1 MVWMNRAKI
10 FWTAAIILA
19 VIGGIFFSLLF
30 LLPYDLQKSW
40 VDGLAA
46 DGEVESYTLR
56 IYSLEKY
63 FSGPLA
69 LLMLAAAVILLS
81 YQRRVESI
89 IEELLP
95 KTKSFVIRRGIEI
108 REIVHSIKPSNQDFV
123 PLIILFGIIVLGIF
137 FRYAYLWRPMGHDE
151 TYTFMAFASRGLR
164 YSITNYHLPNN
175 HVFHTI
181 LVNLA
186 YQLFGD
192 SPAIIRLPAF
202 LAGILI
208 IPATYIVGKQFFST
222 KIALVSASI
231 VASIPVLIDY
241 STTARGY
248 TFLTLFT
255 LLIVAVAVYVKD
267 HKNLIAWGL
276 LIILSSCGLYTNPTM
291 IYPIGMVATW
301 LLLSKLVKD
310 VDQDYGKDYYFLWG
324 ATCILILVTAGILY
338 SPIILSSGIKPLVS
352 NDVIEALNWSDFY
365 QSIPVR
371 IKNTWAEWNRNLPD
385 WISIIA
391 LIGLTASLF
400 VPRPPQKRQIT
411 LIMAAILWIGAA
423 LIIQRVAP
431 WPRIWLFLLPLIVI
445 WVSAGILG
453 LIELILLRIP
463 QRNYLLMGVISVMV
477 LLPLGAGFLRSYT
490 QYSQKLHAQG
500 ELEKVAIYLSDY
512 LQPEDVVVVTSPDTI
527 VLKYYLRRFGISQDA
542 TDLAKDKPF
551 DHAIVV
557 VNKAYRQTIDYV
569 LDRRSFLDDVNL
581 ESVEEIY
588 NSKRF
593 SIYQLSGG

>member
-208 IPATYIVGKQFFST
+208 IPATYLVGKQFFST

-324 ATCILILVTAGILY
+324 ATYILILVTAGILY

-352 NDVIEALNWSDFY
+352 NDVIEALSWSDFY

-500 ELEKVAIYLSDY
+500 ELEKVAMYLSDY

>member
-208 IPATYIVGKQFFST
+208 IPATYLVGKQFFST

-352 NDVIEALNWSDFY
+352 NDVIEALSWSDFY

-400 VPRPPQKRQIT
+400 VPRPPQKRRIT
-411 LIMAAILWIGAA
+411 LILAAVLWIGTA

-500 ELEKVAIYLSDY
+500 ELEKVALYLSDY

>member
-208 IPATYIVGKQFFST
+208 IPATYLVGKQFFST

-352 NDVIEALNWSDFY
+352 NDVIEALSWSDFY

-400 VPRPPQKRQIT
+400 VPRPPQKRRIT

-453 LIELILLRIP
+453 LIELLLLRIP
-463 QRNYLLMGVISVMV
+463 QGNYLLMGVISVMV

-500 ELEKVAIYLSDY
+500 ELEKVAMYLSDY

>member
-208 IPATYIVGKQFFST
+208 IPATYLVGKQFFST

-352 NDVIEALNWSDFY
+352 NDVIEALSWSDFY

-400 VPRPPQKRQIT
+400 VPRPPQKRRIT
-411 LIMAAILWIGAA
+411 LILAAVLWIGTA

-453 LIELILLRIP
+453 LIELLFLRIP
-463 QRNYLLMGVISVMV
+463 QGNYLLMGVISVMV

-500 ELEKVAIYLSDY
+500 ELEKVAMYLSDY

>member
-208 IPATYIVGKQFFST
+208 IPATYLVGKQFFSI

-352 NDVIEALNWSDFY
+352 NDVIEALSWSDFY

-400 VPRPPQKRQIT
+400 VPRPPQKRRIT
-411 LIMAAILWIGAA
+411 LILAAVLWIGTA

-500 ELEKVAIYLSDY
+500 ELEKVAMYLSDY

>member
-208 IPATYIVGKQFFST
+208 IPATYLVGKQFFSI

-324 ATCILILVTAGILY
+324 ATYILILVTAGILY

-352 NDVIEALNWSDFY
+352 NDVIEALSWSDFY

-400 VPRPPQKRQIT
+400 VPRPPQKRRIT
-411 LIMAAILWIGAA
+411 LILAAVLWIGTA

-500 ELEKVAIYLSDY
+500 ELEKVAMYLSDY